1 MEMGVGV
8 KWSQTIQDK
17 ALIPGFLKEK
27 ELSELVARTTC
38 CWGAGLKKEMGDL
51 WLFLLLPLSA
61 FHGVK
66 GCLECDPKFIEDVG
80 SLLAN
85 LIPSEVPGQTQL
97 LEWQIKEMIS
107 LSFKVSHSDKRLRVL
122 AVQQVVKLRTWLKN
136 EFYKLGNET
145 WKGVFIFQGKLL
157 EVRQNLESKLKELL
171 KNFSEVACSEDCIVV
186 EGPILDCWMC
196 LRMTNRCFKGEYC
209 GDEDPRK
216 AENREIALFLILLA
230 TVVILGSAV
239 LLFHFCIFHRRK
251 MKAIR
256 RSLKEYLE
264 KKLEELMGNIDEE
277 EEKDFRLRK

>member
-1 MEMGVGV
+1 
-8 KWSQTIQDK
+8 
-17 ALIPGFLKEK
+17 
-27 ELSELVARTTC
+27 
-38 CWGAGLKKEMGDL
+38 MGDL

-80 SLLAN
+80 SLLEN
-85 LIPSEVPGQTQL
+85 LIPSEVPGRTQL
-97 LEWQIKEMIS
+97 LERQIKEMIH

-145 WKGVFIFQGKLL
+145 WKGVFIYQGKLL
-157 EVRQNLESKLKELL
+157 EVCQNLESKLKELL
-171 KNFSEVACSEDCIVV
+171 KNFSEVVVV
-186 EGPILDCWMC
+186 EGPILDCWTC

-230 TVVILGSAV
+230 TAVILGSAV

-256 RSLKEYLE
+256 RSLKEYVE
-264 KKLEELMGNIDEE
+264 KKLEELMGKIDEK